1 MDLSNKTESV
11 TEECQ
16 PSTDLEVV
24 KEPETDPQLILDQ
37 VLSVV
42 TTEEEVI
49 KQTEETEQ
57 TNEEFQSSEKE
68 TERTEEEIQPSVE
81 ETVHTEEEIEHKDEA
96 IRLSEE
102 QTEQTNEEFQ
112 SSEKETERTEEE
124 IQPLVEESVH
134 TEEKIQSSEVE
145 IEQSKKEMRPS
156 EGEMEQ
162 TEEENQASAKD
173 TEQAEEEFQSSEE
186 ETERTKEET
195 HPTEE
200 EIQSSEEEIE
210 HTEED
215 IRPPEEILS
224 PEVIRTS
231 FQQEVGPTLV
241 FISLSEVLLQTDP
254 EDKCETQVQTLNYA
268 SVSNS
273 QILKETEMFSQSQ
286 DMTTPES
293 DHECSPEQPEVFHQV
308 ETGSEEQSV
317 HETGSEEQSVH
328 ETGSEEQSVH
338 ETGSEEQS
346 VHETGSE
353 EQSVHETQCE
363 AQVTDLISLSEV
375 FNNIQIGSEEQILC
389 KTPDI
394 PSSPT
399 VEVVFEDSPEEA
411 PAPDGPKVFKEAD
424 ILPPMSDQECQ
435 VPSSE
440 TQVIRVSTE
449 QEEHNSPPQ
458 ILDGPPVSHFLI
470 QALVR
475 KLIQKSYFKSEDQ
488 AKIVSFLLEQTKDKI
503 LNQDIPISVRNMRA
517 VAKTAAKDLMKEIK
531 LQKMHP
537 NADDEV
543 FQEAMLK
550 HLNTRLSNF
559 LFGPKKRGLS
569 RLFSAVRELFHS
581 T

>member
-1 MDLSNKTESV
+1 MRP
-11 TEECQ
+11 TEEIQ
-16 PSTDLEVV
+16 PS
-24 KEPETDPQLILDQ
+24 
-37 VLSVV
+37 
-42 TTEEEVI
+42 EEEI
-49 KQTEETEQ
+49 ELSEEEIQAT
-57 TNEEFQSSEKE
+57 
-68 TERTEEEIQPSVE
+68 EEIQPSVE
-81 ETVHTEEEIEHKDEA
+81 EIE
-96 IRLSEE
+96 
-102 QTEQTNEEFQ
+102 
-112 SSEKETERTEEE
+112 
-124 IQPLVEESVH
+124 
-134 TEEKIQSSEVE
+134 
-145 IEQSKKEMRPS
+145 
-156 EGEMEQ
+156 
-162 TEEENQASAKD
+162 
-173 TEQAEEEFQSSEE
+173 
-186 ETERTKEET
+186 
-195 HPTEE
+195 
-200 EIQSSEEEIE
+200 SSEEEIR
-210 HTEED
+210 TSEED
-215 IRPPEEILS
+215 FRPSEE
-224 PEVIRTS
+224 EIRTS
-231 FQQEVGPTLV
+231 EEENQPTEQIQSSVEEIEQIEVIPSSEAIRALFQQEVGPTLV
-241 FISLSEVLLQTDP
+241 FISLCEVLLQTDP
-254 EDKCETQVQTLNYA
+254 EDKCENQNQTLSLNYA

-273 QILKETEMFSQSQ
+273 QILKETEMFCQSR

-293 DHECSPEQPEVFHQV
+293 DYECSPEQPEVFHQV

-328 ETGSEEQSVH
+328 ETGSEEQSVL
-338 ETGSEEQS
+338 
-346 VHETGSE
+346 
-353 EQSVHETQCE
+353 ETQCEE
-363 AQVTDLISLSEV
+363 AQVTDLISLSKV
-375 FNNIQIGSEEQILC
+375 FSNIQIGSEEQILC

-394 PSSPT
+394 PSSPSA
-399 VEVVFEDSPEEA
+399 EVVFEDSPEKA

-440 TQVIRVSTE
+440 THVIRVSTE

-503 LNQDIPISVRNMRA
+503 LNQDIPISVQNMRA
-517 VAKTAAKDLMKEIK
+517 VAKTAAKHLMKEIK

-569 RLFSAVRELFHS
+569 RLFSAVRDLFHS